1 MTDAERTEAEEERR
15 RKKREADMVRYLLKN
30 QFFIRISN
38 QFHLIN
44 HLRHLFGTKYI
55 DARGVGRR
63 KTEEANEGGVQSETV
78 MD

>member
-1 MTDAERTEAEEERR
+1 MTDAERIEAEEERR
-15 RKKREADMVRYLLKN
+15 RKKREADMVRYLLIKPIFLCN
-30 QFFIRISN
+30 LS

-63 KTEEANEGGVQSETV
+63 KTKEANEGGS
-78 MD
+78 